1 MNLKKIFNNKKIII
15 TGHTGFKGSWLSIWL
30 KKLGVELVGFSKD
43 IPTKPSLFEIAKVS
57 EGMTSITGNIED
69 FTVIQKVL
77 KENKPEIVIHMAAQ
91 SLVRKSYE
99 EPINTFATNV
109 MGTVN
114 LLQAVKTTGSTLVL
128 INITSDKCY
137 ENKGTEK
144 AFSENSPMGGYDPY
158 SSSKGCAELVTSSF
172 RNSFFNLKEFER
184 HGCSL
189 SSVRSGNVIGGGDWA
204 KDRLIPDIMN
214 SISKRIPTQIRNTR
228 SIRPWQFVLEPLF
241 GYLILAQR
249 MWEEGKEFS
258 EPWNFGPDE
267 TDCKS
272 VKWILEKISK
282 ELDDGFSWKEDTRDN
297 PHEAEMLKLDCNKA
311 KKRLGWKTKLDV
323 NETIEWTV
331 NWYKEYFKNSDM
343 KQYTENRWFPQEH
356 QPAPWEQ

>member
-1 MNLKKIFNNKKIII
+1 MVINLNFWKNKKVLL

-30 KKLGVELVGFSKD
+30 KKLDVELVGFSKD

-69 FTVIQKVL
+69 FTAIQKVL

-114 LLQAVKTTGSTLVL
+114 LLQAVKTTGSTRVL

-158 SSSKGCAELVTSSF
+158 SSSKGCAELVTSAF

-343 KQYTENRWFPQEH
+343 KQYTENQIDKFISL
-356 QPAPWEQ
+356 

>member
-1 MNLKKIFNNKKIII
+1 MGLMDFSIFKGAKILV
-15 TGHTGFKGSWLSIWL
+15 TGSTGFKGSWLSIWL

-43 IPTKPSLFEIAKVS
+43 IPTKPSLFEVAKVS
-57 EGMTSITGNIED
+57 EGMISITGNIED
-69 FTVIQKVL
+69 FAAIQKVL

-114 LLQAVKTTGSTLVL
+114 LLQAVKTTGSTRVL

-158 SSSKGCAELVTSSF
+158 SSSKGCAELVTSAF
-172 RNSFFNLKEFER
+172 RDSFFNLKEFER

-343 KQYTENRWFPQEH
+343 KEYTENQIDKFMSL
-356 QPAPWEQ
+356 

>member
-1 MNLKKIFNNKKIII
+1 MNSNFWENKKVLL

-30 KKLGVELVGFSKD
+30 KKLGVELIGFSKD
-43 IPTKPSLFEIAKVS
+43 IPTKPSLFEIAKIS
-57 EGMTSITGNIED
+57 EGMTSIIGNIED

-158 SSSKGCAELVTSSF
+158 SSSKGCAELVTSAF
-172 RNSFFNLKEFER
+172 RDSFFNLKEFDQ

-204 KDRLIPDIMN
+204 KDRLISDIMN
-214 SISKRIPTQIRNTR
+214 NISKRIPTQIRNTR

-282 ELDDGFSWKEDTRDN
+282 EWDDGFSWKEDTRDN
-297 PHEAEMLKLDCNKA
+297 PHEAKMLKLDCNKA

-323 NETIEWTV
+323 TETIEWTV

-343 KQYTENRWFPQEH
+343 KEYTENQIDKFVSL
-356 QPAPWEQ
+356 

>member
-1 MNLKKIFNNKKIII
+1 MNSNFWKNKKVLL

-30 KKLGVELVGFSKD
+30 KKLGVELIGFSKD
-43 IPTKPSLFEIAKVS
+43 IPTKPSLFEIAKIS
-57 EGMTSITGNIED
+57 EGMTSIIGNIED

-99 EPINTFATNV
+99 EPVNTFATNV

-114 LLQAVKTTGSTLVL
+114 LLQAVKTTGNTRVL

-343 KQYTENRWFPQEH
+343 KQYTENQIDKFISL
-356 QPAPWEQ
+356 

>member
-1 MNLKKIFNNKKIII
+1 MNSNFWKNKKVLL

-69 FTVIQKVL
+69 FTAIQKVL

-343 KQYTENRWFPQEH
+343 KQYTENQIDKFMSL
-356 QPAPWEQ
+356 

>member
-1 MNLKKIFNNKKIII
+1 MVINLNFWKNKKVLL

-30 KKLGVELVGFSKD
+30 KKLDVELVGFSKD

-69 FTVIQKVL
+69 FTAIQKVL

-114 LLQAVKTTGSTLVL
+114 LLQAVKTTGSTRVL

-343 KQYTENRWFPQEH
+343 KQYTENQIDKFISL
-356 QPAPWEQ
+356 

>member
-1 MNLKKIFNNKKIII
+1 MNSNFWKNKKVLL

-30 KKLGVELVGFSKD
+30 KKLGVELIGFSKD
-43 IPTKPSLFEIAKVS
+43 IPTNPSLFEIARVS

-69 FTVIQKVL
+69 FTAIQKVL

-99 EPINTFATNV
+99 EPVNTFATNV

-114 LLQAVKTTGSTLVL
+114 LLQAVKKTGNTRVL
-128 INITSDKCY
+128 INVTSDKCY
-137 ENKGTEK
+137 ENKDAEK

-158 SSSKGCAELVTSSF
+158 SSSKGCAELVTSAF
-172 RNSFFNLKEFER
+172 RDSFFNLKEFDQ

-282 ELDDGFSWKEDTRDN
+282 EWNDGFSWKEDTKDN
-297 PHEAEMLKLDCNKA
+297 PHEAEMLKLDCTKA

-323 NETIEWTV
+323 TETIEWTV

-343 KQYTENRWFPQEH
+343 KEYTENQIDKFVSL
-356 QPAPWEQ
+356 

>member
-1 MNLKKIFNNKKIII
+1 MNSNFWKNKKVLL

-30 KKLGVELVGFSKD
+30 KKLDVELVGFSKD

-69 FTVIQKVL
+69 FTAIQKVL

-114 LLQAVKTTGSTLVL
+114 LLQAVKTTGSTRVL

-172 RNSFFNLKEFER
+172 RDSFFNLKEFDLHR
-184 HGCSL
+184 CSL

-249 MWEEGKEFS
+249 MWEKGKEFS

-282 ELDDGFSWKEDTRDN
+282 EWDDGFSWKEDTRDN

-323 NETIEWTV
+323 TETIEWTV

-343 KQYTENRWFPQEH
+343 KEYTENQIDKFISL
-356 QPAPWEQ
+356 

>member
-1 MNLKKIFNNKKIII
+1 MDSNFWKNKKVLL

-43 IPTKPSLFEIAKVS
+43 IPTKPSLFEVAKVS
-57 EGMTSITGNIED
+57 EGMISITGNIED
-69 FTVIQKVL
+69 FAMIQKVV

-99 EPINTFATNV
+99 KPVETFTTNV
-109 MGTVN
+109 IGTAN
-114 LLQAVKTTGSTLVL
+114 LLEAIKTTGNTRVL
-128 INITSDKCY
+128 INVTSDKCY

-172 RNSFFNLKEFER
+172 RDSFFNLKEFDL

-343 KQYTENRWFPQEH
+343 KEYTENQIDKFMSL
-356 QPAPWEQ
+356 

>member
-1 MNLKKIFNNKKIII
+1 MNSNFWKNKKVLL

-30 KKLGVELVGFSKD
+30 KKLDVELVGFSKD

-69 FTVIQKVL
+69 FAAIQKVL

-114 LLQAVKTTGSTLVL
+114 LLQAVKTTGSTRVLV
-128 INITSDKCY
+128 NITSDKCY

-172 RNSFFNLKEFER
+172 RDSFFNLKEFER

-331 NWYKEYFKNSDM
+331 NWYKEYFKKSDM
-343 KQYTENRWFPQEH
+343 KKYTENQIDRFTSL
-356 QPAPWEQ
+356 

>member
-1 MNLKKIFNNKKIII
+1 MVMDSNFWKNKKVLL

-30 KKLGVELVGFSKD
+30 KKLGAELVGFSKD
-43 IPTKPSLFEIAKVS
+43 IPTKPSLFEVAKVS
-57 EGMTSITGNIED
+57 EGMISITGNIED
-69 FTVIQKVL
+69 FAMIQKVV

-99 EPINTFATNV
+99 EPITTFATNV

-114 LLQAVKTTGSTLVL
+114 LLQAIKTAGSTRVL
-128 INITSDKCY
+128 INVTSDKCY

-172 RNSFFNLKEFER
+172 RDSFFNLKEFER
-184 HGCSL
+184 HRFSL
-189 SSVRSGNVIGGGDWA
+189 SSVRSGNVVGGGDWA
-204 KDRLIPDIMN
+204 KDRLIPDIVN
-214 SISKRIPTQIRNTR
+214 GISKRTPTQIRNIK
-228 SIRPWQFVLEPLF
+228 SVRPWQFVLEPLF
-241 GYLILAQR
+241 GYLLLAQR
-249 MWEEGKEFS
+249 MWKEGKEFS

-272 VKWILEKISK
+272 VKWMLEKISK

-311 KKRLGWKTKLDV
+311 KKRLGWKT
-323 NETIEWTV
+323 N
-331 NWYKEYFKNSDM
+331 
-343 KQYTENRWFPQEH
+343 
-356 QPAPWEQ
+356 

>member
-1 MNLKKIFNNKKIII
+1 MNSNFWKNKKVLL

-30 KKLGVELVGFSKD
+30 KKLDVELVGFSKD

-69 FTVIQKVL
+69 FTAIQKVL

-343 KQYTENRWFPQEH
+343 KEYTENQIDKFMSL
-356 QPAPWEQ
+356 

>member
-1 MNLKKIFNNKKIII
+1 MNSNFWKNKKVLL

-69 FTVIQKVL
+69 FTAIQKVL

-272 VKWILEKISK
+272 VKWILGKISK

-343 KQYTENRWFPQEH
+343 KEYTENQIDKFMSL
-356 QPAPWEQ
+356 

>member
-1 MNLKKIFNNKKIII
+1 MDSNFWKNKKVLL

-30 KKLGVELVGFSKD
+30 KKLGAELVGFSKD
-43 IPTKPSLFEIAKVS
+43 IPTKPSLFEVAKVS
-57 EGMTSITGNIED
+57 EGMISITGNIED
-69 FTVIQKVL
+69 FAMIQKVV

-99 EPINTFATNV
+99 EPITTFATNV

-114 LLQAVKTTGSTLVL
+114 LLQAIKTAGSTRVL
-128 INITSDKCY
+128 INVTSDKCY

-172 RNSFFNLKEFER
+172 RDSFFNPKEFER
-184 HGCSL
+184 HRLSL

-204 KDRLIPDIMN
+204 KDRLIPDIVN
-214 SISKRIPTQIRNTR
+214 GVSKRTPIQIRNIK
-228 SIRPWQFVLEPLF
+228 SVRPWQFVLEPLF
-241 GYLILAQR
+241 GYLLLAQR
-249 MWEEGKEFS
+249 MWKDGKEFS

-282 ELDDGFSWKEDTRDN
+282 EWNDGFSWKEDTKDN
-297 PHEAEMLKLDCNKA
+297 PHEAEMLKLDCTKA

-323 NETIEWTV
+323 TETIEWTV

-343 KQYTENRWFPQEH
+343 KEYTENQIDRFAEVKIYS
-356 QPAPWEQ
+356 

>member
-1 MNLKKIFNNKKIII
+1 MVINLNFWKNKKVLL

-69 FTVIQKVL
+69 FTAIQKVL

-114 LLQAVKTTGSTLVL
+114 LLQAVKTTGNTLVL

-172 RNSFFNLKEFER
+172 RDSFFNLKEFER

-282 ELDDGFSWKEDTRDN
+282 EWNDGFSWKEDTKDN
-297 PHEAEMLKLDCNKA
+297 PHEAEMLKLDCTKA

-323 NETIEWTV
+323 TETIEWTV

-343 KQYTENRWFPQEH
+343 KEYTENQIDKFVSL
-356 QPAPWEQ
+356 

>member
-1 MNLKKIFNNKKIII
+1 MDSNFWKNKKVLL

-43 IPTKPSLFEIAKVS
+43 IPTKPSLFEVAKVS
-57 EGMTSITGNIED
+57 EGMISITGNIED
-69 FTVIQKVL
+69 FAMIQKVV

-99 EPINTFATNV
+99 EPITTFATNV

-114 LLQAVKTTGSTLVL
+114 LLQAIKTAGSTRVL
-128 INITSDKCY
+128 INVTSDKCY

-158 SSSKGCAELVTSSF
+158 SSSKGCAELVTSAF
-172 RNSFFNLKEFER
+172 RDSFFNPKEFER
-184 HGCSL
+184 HRLSL

-204 KDRLIPDIMN
+204 KDRLIPDIVN
-214 SISKRIPTQIRNTR
+214 GVSKRTPIQIRNIK
-228 SIRPWQFVLEPLF
+228 SVRPWQFVLEPLF
-241 GYLILAQR
+241 GYLLLAQR
-249 MWEEGKEFS
+249 MWKEGKEFS

-267 TDCKS
+267 TDCIS
-272 VKWILEKISK
+272 VKGILEKIST
-282 ELDDGFSWKEDTRDN
+282 EWDDGFSWKEDTRDN
-297 PHEAEMLKLDCNKA
+297 AHEAVMLKLDCTKA
-311 KKRLGWKTKLDV
+311 KKRLGWNTKLDV

-331 NWYKEYFKNSDM
+331 NWYKEYFKKSDM
-343 KQYTENRWFPQEH
+343 KKYTENQIDRFTSL
-356 QPAPWEQ
+356 

>member
-1 MNLKKIFNNKKIII
+1 MNSNFWKNKKVLL

-69 FTVIQKVL
+69 FTAIQKVL

-172 RNSFFNLKEFER
+172 RDSFFNLKEFER

-282 ELDDGFSWKEDTRDN
+282 EWDDGFSWKEDTRDN

-343 KQYTENRWFPQEH
+343 KEYTENQIDKFMSL
-356 QPAPWEQ
+356 

>member
-1 MNLKKIFNNKKIII
+1 MNSNFWKNKKVLL

-69 FTVIQKVL
+69 FTAIQKVL

-114 LLQAVKTTGSTLVL
+114 LLQAVKTTGSTRVL

-158 SSSKGCAELVTSSF
+158 SSSKGCAELVTSAF
-172 RNSFFNLKEFER
+172 RDSFFNLKEFER
-184 HGCSL
+184 HECSL

-343 KQYTENRWFPQEH
+343 KQYTENQIDKFISL
-356 QPAPWEQ
+356 

>member
-1 MNLKKIFNNKKIII
+1 
-15 TGHTGFKGSWLSIWL
+15 
-30 KKLGVELVGFSKD
+30 
-43 IPTKPSLFEIAKVS
+43 
-57 EGMTSITGNIED
+57 MTSITGNIED
-69 FTVIQKVL
+69 FAAIQKVL

-99 EPINTFATNV
+99 EPINTFATNG

-172 RNSFFNLKEFER
+172 RDSFFNLKEFER

-343 KQYTENRWFPQEH
+343 KEYTENQIDKFMSL
-356 QPAPWEQ
+356 

>member
-1 MNLKKIFNNKKIII
+1 MNSNFWKNKKVLL

-30 KKLGVELVGFSKD
+30 KKLGVELIGFSKD
-43 IPTKPSLFEIAKVS
+43 IPTKPSLFEIAKIS
-57 EGMTSITGNIED
+57 EGMTSIIGNIKD

-99 EPINTFATNV
+99 EPVNTFATNV

-114 LLQAVKTTGSTLVL
+114 LLQAVKTTGNTRVL

-137 ENKGTEK
+137 ENNGTEK

-158 SSSKGCAELVTSSF
+158 SSSKGCAELVTSAF
-172 RNSFFNLKEFER
+172 RDSFFNLKEFDQ

-204 KDRLIPDIMN
+204 KDRLISDIMN
-214 SISKRIPTQIRNTR
+214 NISKRIPTQIRNTR

-282 ELDDGFSWKEDTRDN
+282 EWNDGFSWKEDTKDN
-297 PHEAEMLKLDCNKA
+297 PHEAEMLKLDCTKA

-323 NETIEWTV
+323 TETIEWTV

-343 KQYTENRWFPQEH
+343 KEYTENQIDKFVSL
-356 QPAPWEQ
+356 

>member
-1 MNLKKIFNNKKIII
+1 MNSNFWKNKKVLL

-69 FTVIQKVL
+69 FTAIQKVL

-172 RNSFFNLKEFER
+172 RDSFFNLKEFER

-343 KQYTENRWFPQEH
+343 KEYTENQIDKFMSL
-356 QPAPWEQ
+356 

>member
-1 MNLKKIFNNKKIII
+1 MNSNFWKNKKVLL

-30 KKLGVELVGFSKD
+30 KKLDVELVGFSKD

-69 FTVIQKVL
+69 FAAIQKVL

-343 KQYTENRWFPQEH
+343 KEYTENQIDKFMSL
-356 QPAPWEQ
+356 

>member
-1 MNLKKIFNNKKIII
+1 MDSNFWKNKKVLL

-30 KKLGVELVGFSKD
+30 KKLGAELVGFSKD
-43 IPTKPSLFEIAKVS
+43 IPTKPSLFEVAKVS
-57 EGMTSITGNIED
+57 EGMISITGNIED
-69 FTVIQKVL
+69 FAMIQKVV

-99 EPINTFATNV
+99 EPITTFATNV

-114 LLQAVKTTGSTLVL
+114 LLQAIKTTGNTRVL
-128 INITSDKCY
+128 INVTSDKCY

-172 RNSFFNLKEFER
+172 RDSFFNPKEFECHR
-184 HGCSL
+184 LSL

-343 KQYTENRWFPQEH
+343 KEYTENQIDKFMSL
-356 QPAPWEQ
+356 

>member
-1 MNLKKIFNNKKIII
+1 MNSNFWKNKKVLL

-30 KKLGVELVGFSKD
+30 KKLGAELIGFSKD
-43 IPTKPSLFEIAKVS
+43 IPTNPSLFEIARVS

-69 FTVIQKVL
+69 FTAIQKVL

-99 EPINTFATNV
+99 EPVNTFATNV

-114 LLQAVKTTGSTLVL
+114 LLQAVKKTGNTRVL
-128 INITSDKCY
+128 INVTSDKCY
-137 ENKGTEK
+137 ENKDAEK

-158 SSSKGCAELVTSSF
+158 SSSKGCAELVTSAF
-172 RNSFFNLKEFER
+172 RDSFFNLKEFDQHE
-184 HGCSL
+184 CSL

-204 KDRLIPDIMN
+204 KDRLISDIMN

-249 MWEEGKEFS
+249 MWEEGKKFS

-282 ELDDGFSWKEDTRDN
+282 EWDDGFSWKEDTRDN

-343 KQYTENRWFPQEH
+343 KQYTENQIDKFISL
-356 QPAPWEQ
+356 

>member
-1 MNLKKIFNNKKIII
+1 MDSNFWKNKKVLL

-43 IPTKPSLFEIAKVS
+43 IPTKPSLYEVAKVS
-57 EGMTSITGNIED
+57 EGMISITGNIED
-69 FTVIQKVL
+69 FVMIQKVV

-99 EPINTFATNV
+99 KPVETFTTNV
-109 MGTVN
+109 IGTAN
-114 LLQAVKTTGSTLVL
+114 LLEAIKTTGNTRVL
-128 INITSDKCY
+128 INVTSDKCY

-158 SSSKGCAELVTSSF
+158 SSSKGCAELVTSAF
-172 RNSFFNLKEFER
+172 RDSFFNTKEFEC
-184 HGCSL
+184 HGLSL

-204 KDRLIPDIMN
+204 KDRLIPDIVN
-214 SISKRIPTQIRNTR
+214 GISKKIPIQIRNIK
-228 SIRPWQFVLEPLF
+228 SVRPWQFVLEPLF
-241 GYLILAQR
+241 GYLLLAQR
-249 MWEEGKEFS
+249 MWKDGKEFS
-258 EPWNFGPDE
+258 EPWNFGSDE

-272 VKWILEKISK
+272 VKWILEKFSA
-282 ELDDGFSWKEDTRDN
+282 EWNNGFSWKEDTRDN
-297 PHEAEMLKLDCNKA
+297 PHEAEILKLDCNKA

-331 NWYKEYFKNSDM
+331 NWYKEYFKKSDM
-343 KQYTENRWFPQEH
+343 KKYTENQIDRFAEVKIYS
-356 QPAPWEQ
+356 

>member
-1 MNLKKIFNNKKIII
+1 MVINLNFWKNKKVLL

-30 KKLGVELVGFSKD
+30 KKLDVELVGFSKD

-69 FTVIQKVL
+69 FAAIQKVL

-114 LLQAVKTTGSTLVL
+114 LLQAVKTTGSTRVL

-158 SSSKGCAELVTSSF
+158 SSSKGCAELVTSAF

-343 KQYTENRWFPQEH
+343 KQYTENQIDKFISL
-356 QPAPWEQ
+356 

>member
-1 MNLKKIFNNKKIII
+1 MDSNFWKNKKVLL

-30 KKLGVELVGFSKD
+30 KKLGVKLVGFSKD
-43 IPTKPSLFEIAKVS
+43 IPTKPSLFEVAKVS
-57 EGMTSITGNIED
+57 EGMISITGNIED
-69 FTVIQKVL
+69 FAMIQKVV

-99 EPINTFATNV
+99 EPITTFATNV

-114 LLQAVKTTGSTLVL
+114 LLQAIKTTGSTRVL
-128 INITSDKCY
+128 INVTSDKCY

-158 SSSKGCAELVTSSF
+158 SSSKGCAELVTSAF
-172 RNSFFNLKEFER
+172 RDSFFNLKEFER

-282 ELDDGFSWKEDTRDN
+282 ELDDGFSWKEDTKDN
-297 PHEAEMLKLDCNKA
+297 PHEAEMLKLDCTKA

-323 NETIEWTV
+323 TETIEWTV

-343 KQYTENRWFPQEH
+343 KEYTENQIDKFVSL
-356 QPAPWEQ
+356 

>member
-1 MNLKKIFNNKKIII
+1 MNSNFWENKKVLL

-69 FTVIQKVL
+69 FTTIQKVL

-158 SSSKGCAELVTSSF
+158 SSSKGCAELVTSAF
-172 RNSFFNLKEFER
+172 RDSFFNLKEFDQ

-282 ELDDGFSWKEDTRDN
+282 ELDDRFSWKEDTRDN

-343 KQYTENRWFPQEH
+343 KEYTENQIDKFMSL
-356 QPAPWEQ
+356 

>member
-1 MNLKKIFNNKKIII
+1 
-15 TGHTGFKGSWLSIWL
+15 
-30 KKLGVELVGFSKD
+30 
-43 IPTKPSLFEIAKVS
+43 
-57 EGMTSITGNIED
+57 MTSITGNIED
-69 FTVIQKVL
+69 FTAIQKVL

-99 EPINTFATNV
+99 EPINTFATNG

-343 KQYTENRWFPQEH
+343 KEYTENQIDKFMSL
-356 QPAPWEQ
+356 